1 VNGKRRAVDGKVYL
15 VRNTQN
21 RKKYVGLTRR
31 TLDHRWY
38 MHVRNAERGKGS
50 PYSLQQAIRELGPS
64 AFSIELLATAKTLE
78 DLATLE
84 IEHIRQHGCLAPEGY
99 NLNRGGAIEEGPVL
113 RIVEGEEYWNLAE
126 LAEAYGILD
135 ITLQKRMQSGRWTL
149 EQAVGIEPPPSLE
162 RGGLEVVVGEEVFP
176 SLFAACKRYSVD
188 KRIVDLRINRMGWSL
203 DEAFGL
209 VERSTNAF
217 VVDGVEY
224 KSVLA
229 ACRHYQLN
237 SKLVDSRLTLNWT
250 VEQAFN
256 LVAPP
261 LTQKRCPGPGKKR
274 DIEYDGT
281 TYGSIGELA
290 NAFGIKSSTLAYRLR
305 MKWTLA
311 EALGKALPP
320 ERNSRVVGFD
330 IDGVRYLGEPN
341 LCAAFGV
348 DVSSFRF
355 RQKAGW
361 TIRQSLNLDL
371 PPKRSSVAYI
381 VTRPDGEEVYVEDL
395 SAFAKRENLPRD
407 GSSLRA
413 LAYSDKVHRWR
424 GWQCRKAE

>member
-1 VNGKRRAVDGKVYL
+1 LDGKVYL

-38 MHVRNAERGKGS
+38 MHVRNADRGKGS
-50 PYSLQQAIRELGPS
+50 PHSLQQAIREFGPS
-64 AFSIELLATAKTLE
+64 AFSIELLATAQTLG
-78 DLATLE
+78 DLAALE
-84 IEHIRQHGCLAPEGY
+84 IEHIRQHACLAPDGY
-99 NLNRGGAIEEGPVL
+99 NLNRGGAIQEGPVL
-113 RIVEGEEYWNLAE
+113 RIVEGEDYWSLAE

-149 EQAVGIEPPPSLE
+149 EQAVGIEPPPSQE
-162 RGGLEVVVGEEVFP
+162 RGGLEVVVGKETFP
-176 SLFAACKRYSVD
+176 SLLAACKRHSVD

-224 KSVLA
+224 KSILA

-237 SKLVDSRLTLNWT
+237 SKLVDSRLRLNWT

-261 LTQKRCPGPGKKR
+261 LIQRSRPGPGKKR
-274 DIEYDGT
+274 NIDYDGT
-281 TYGSIGELA
+281 KYGSIGELA
-290 NAFGIKSSTLAYRLR
+290 KAFGIKSGTLSYRLR
-305 MKWTLA
+305 MKWTLP
-311 EALGKALPP
+311 EALGNTVPP
-320 ERNSRVVGFD
+320 ERNSRVMGFD
-330 IDGVRYLGEPN
+330 IDGTRYLGEPK

-348 DVSSFRF
+348 DISSFRF

-361 TIRQSLNLDL
+361 TIRQSLNLDP

-381 VTRPDGEEVYVEDL
+381 VTRPDGEEVYVEDF
-395 SAFAKRENLPRD
+395 SAFAKRENLPKA

-413 LAYSDKVHRWR
+413 LAYTDKVHRWL
-424 GWQCRKAE
+424 GWKCRKAE